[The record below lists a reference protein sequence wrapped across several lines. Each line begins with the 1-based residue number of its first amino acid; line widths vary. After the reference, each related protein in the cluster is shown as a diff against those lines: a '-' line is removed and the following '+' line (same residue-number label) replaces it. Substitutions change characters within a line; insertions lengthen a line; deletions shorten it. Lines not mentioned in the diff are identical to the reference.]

1 MNMPRTSSQRIQEQF
16 APERMSRC
24 AADTKVSDEGA
35 VVAFKP
41 ITTEH
46 WMSEVG
52 GRLLRH
58 AISHLIRTRGAGID
72 QADLAALDL
81 MARAMR
87 IVENER
93 IETVDRPPG
102 ATECPRIRF
111 QDICDVRGHYFEMV
125 TLNRPLGR
133 FLSFWRQNE
142 SGTAH
147 ETENTRSCGSC
158 CANILAKWHRHGKE
172 GHAPADALSSN
183 FTSI

>member
-72 QADLAALDL
+72 QSDLAALDL

-87 IVENER
+87 TVESER
-93 IETVDRPPG
+93 IETVDGPPG
-102 ATECPRIRF
+102 ATGCPRINF
-111 QDICDVRGHYFEMV
+111 QEFWDVGVEYFEIG
-125 TLNRPLGR
+125 P
-133 FLSFWRQNE
+133 
-142 SGTAH
+142 
-147 ETENTRSCGSC
+147 
-158 CANILAKWHRHGKE
+158 
-172 GHAPADALSSN
+172 
-183 FTSI
+183 